1 MVCVTK
7 YQKLQTALKAELS
20 SGRFQVGD
28 RFYTERQIMQKYRVS
43 GITVARALSEMTEQ
57 GYFER
62 KRKLGTF
69 VKESPE
75 MPGMSGCLMTRPL
88 YINRSFGED
97 LGEPQS
103 GISWFVVEE
112 IRRGIINTYPG
123 SVKIVDMDSIMEESA
138 RHPDL
143 LAVLIP
149 QHIGN
154 YTEKY
159 SHCCPSNTIEIAL
172 PPYQCRP
179 VNAVRPNYLVGVY
192 EAMEHLIQLGHTR
205 IATLF
210 KHDHMR
216 GFTRETYPE
225 FLKACGI
232 GSSIELVRYFKR
244 MNQVSQL
251 TRELMFSMNPPTAF
265 MCYCDNSAMR
275 VLETLNELGYQVPE
289 QVSVMGICGYLERL
303 FTVPP
308 LSIVNFHY
316 DLTAQ
321 EAVKV
326 MREADQWYGTDRI
339 ITRPIPHEIVVKG
352 STAPCY
358 RMKREDNEY
367 LVNGI

>member
-1 MVCVTK
+1 MLK
-7 YQKLQTALKAELS
+7 KENIFKQLRIRIMRGEYQPGEKLPGESALAAELKVS
-20 SGRFQVGD
+20 RMTLRAALRMLKESGLIRTENRSGNYVRETENRKTYLAAVCGDELEHISVSCLYLVQELQKCLAESGDNLELILTEQFRKGYSHTRWKNRLARGKISGIFLCGGGYVGD
-28 RFYTERQIMQKYRVS
+28 EPELGFLKDACLPVVQLLGRPEDREIHDFPVMYHNS
-43 GITVARALSEMTEQ
+43 SE
-57 GYFER
+57 
-62 KRKLGTF
+62 
-69 VKESPE
+69 V
-75 MPGMSGCLMTRPL
+75 
-88 YINRSFGED
+88 
-97 LGEPQS
+97 
-103 GISWFVVEE
+103 
-112 IRRGIINTYPG
+112 
-123 SVKIVDMDSIMEESA
+123 
-138 RHPDL
+138 
-143 LAVLIP
+143 LAD
-149 QHIGN
+149 G
-154 YTEKY
+154 
-159 SHCCPSNTIEIAL
+159 
-172 PPYQCRP
+172 
-179 VNAVRPNYLVGVY
+179 VRYL
-192 EAMEHLIQLGHTR
+192 HSLGHTR